1 MPFKELKQTFNQ
13 CLQLFKSLAIPKG
26 EARINIGGGEP
37 FLNRDLFR
45 LLGIMK
51 RYSKDIKI
59 QLMSNGYFINDAVA
73 KNLVKMNIS
82 SVQVSLEGLRDTN
95 DSIRGKGSFD
105 KIVNAV
111 SILRKNNIITRV
123 SLTLT
128 RKNINEVEQLAV
140 YLKSLGVK
148 TFGIRR
154 YVKAGQGKELKDFML
169 DPPELKNHYEKRM
182 SLKKALEKDRRF
194 FITYGCEDAMFCAQ
208 ASPSH
213 QYACGIVTGHHL
225 NIFTNGDIL
234 SCRRCPIVLGNVLR
248 DSLLDVYFS
257 SDKLWNLR
265 NLNNSHL
272 FCRKCSYFKYCLGG
286 AKCISYS
293 YFGNP
298 FAPDPQ
304 CFRIFE
310 NLPKVNEFKKC
321 SDKLRKPIRIS
332 GGCF

>member
-1 MPFKELKQTFNQ
+1 MLRCSFFIIQWHITERCNLHCRHCYREAASLKEMPFKELKQTFNQ

-82 SVQVSLEGLRDTN
+82 SVQVSREGLRDTN

-154 YVKAGQGKELKDFML
+154 YVKAGQ
-169 DPPELKNHYEKRM
+169 
-182 SLKKALEKDRRF
+182 
-194 FITYGCEDAMFCAQ
+194 
-208 ASPSH
+208 
-213 QYACGIVTGHHL
+213 
-225 NIFTNGDIL
+225 
-234 SCRRCPIVLGNVLR
+234 
-248 DSLLDVYFS
+248 
-257 SDKLWNLR
+257 
-265 NLNNSHL
+265 
-272 FCRKCSYFKYCLGG
+272 
-286 AKCISYS
+286 
-293 YFGNP
+293 
-298 FAPDPQ
+298 
-304 CFRIFE
+304 
-310 NLPKVNEFKKC
+310 
-321 SDKLRKPIRIS
+321 
-332 GGCF
+332 